1 MPSVVTPVVGKRF
14 LLLDIFRGIA
24 AIWVLLHHYPFSA
37 NLKETAPLFHNFVLN
52 GGLGV
57 CLFFV
62 ISGYCIIASA
72 CKSIQ
77 HEEPPSRFLFR
88 RLFRILPPFWCSILV
103 GVSIP
108 FLLSALSLMRTG
120 LWISPDFSKVSHS
133 HFTWVH
139 WIEIATLTRGFAWS
153 QDSTLLGRW
162 AGFNMPYWSLAIE
175 IQFYLVVFLALKMN
189 WNLRWFITIVTLA
202 SLISL
207 SISSFYESGL
217 FLPYWPAFGL
227 GCFLYLMPKLN
238 DKKRTLSR
246 WLGVF
251 GAVGCVF
258 LSLSPIGFASASK
271 NLLMGAGF
279 TLFLYPFSQMAVK
292 TNDESRVR
300 NGFADCLMLLA
311 SVFGAASYSVYLI
324 HAKLFTIANV
334 FTRNLSLPD
343 WFRDLSGISI
353 TLLGCLVFYF
363 LFEKPFLSIA
373 NRSKSS
379 AH

>member
-1 MPSVVTPVVGKRF
+1 MRF
-14 LLLDIFRGIA
+14 QLLDIFRGVA
-24 AIWVLLHHYPFSA
+24 AIWVLLHHFPYSS
-37 NLKETAPLFHNFVLN
+37 NLAETAPLFHNFVQN

-62 ISGYCIIASA
+62 ISGYCITASA

-77 HEEPPSRFLFR
+77 NEEPANRFLFR

-108 FLLSALSLMRTG
+108 FLLSTLSLIKTG
-120 LWISPDFSKVSHS
+120 FWISPDFSKILHS
-133 HFTWVH
+133 HFSWVH

-162 AGFNMPYWSLAIE
+162 SGFNTPYWSLAIE

-189 WNLRWFITIVTLA
+189 CNIRWFISIVTLA

-207 SISSFYESGL
+207 SIPNFYESGL
-217 FLPYWPAFGL
+217 FLPYWPTFGL
-227 GCFLYLMPKLN
+227 GCFLYFMPKANEKWRNLA
-238 DKKRTLSR
+238 R

-251 GAVGCVF
+251 GGIGCVF

-271 NLLMGAGF
+271 TLLMGTGF
-279 TLFLYPFSQMAVK
+279 TLFLYPFTRVAIK
-292 TNDESRVR
+292 TNEEPRAR
-300 NGFADCLMLLA
+300 NGFADFSMLFA
-311 SVFGAASYSVYLI
+311 SIFGAASYSIYLI

-343 WFRDLSGISI
+343 WFRDLSGILI

-363 LFEKPFLSIA
+363 LFEKPFLNTTS
-373 NRSKSS
+373 RKKPS
-379 AH
+379 AQ